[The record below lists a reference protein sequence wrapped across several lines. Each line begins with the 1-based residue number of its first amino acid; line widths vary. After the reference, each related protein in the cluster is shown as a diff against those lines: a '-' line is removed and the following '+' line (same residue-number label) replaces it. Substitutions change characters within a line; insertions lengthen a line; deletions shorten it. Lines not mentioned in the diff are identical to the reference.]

1 MGGSFLIT
9 LREGLEAGLIVAIIL
24 AYLKSTNQR
33 PHFRTVLIASLAAVA
48 VALAVGASIFAVA
61 GEFEGK
67 SEEVFEGLT
76 MLAAVGVLSWMIV
89 WMKRQ
94 AAGIKKSLE
103 REIAEAVGVGSVVAL
118 ALIPFSAILREGLET
133 AVFLFAATR
142 TSTPLES
149 TVGASAGILVAIGLT
164 WGLYSGGYRLNL
176 RVFFNVTG
184 VLLILF
190 AAGLLAHGI
199 HELQE
204 VHWLPV
210 YKEHVWNI
218 NNILNDGHGVGL
230 WLRALFGYN
239 ANPSLLEVIAYP
251 TYLVV
256 ALAYFVAIRPAVPA
270 AAPPPARSVSRG
282 SVSSPLS
289 LTGEG
294 KSPVVD

>member
-33 PHFRTVLIASLAAVA
+33 PHFRTVLIASVAAVA
-48 VALAVGASIFAVA
+48 VALTVGAGIFAVA
-61 GEFEGK
+61 GEFKGK
-67 SEEVFEGLT
+67 SEDVFEGLT

-103 REIAEAVGVGSVVAL
+103 REIAEAVGVGSVIAL

-149 TVGASAGILVAIGLT
+149 TIGATAGILVAIGLT
-164 WGLYSGGYRLNL
+164 WGIYSGGYRLNL

-190 AAGLLAHGI
+190 AAGLLAHGV

-204 VHWLPV
+204 VGWLPV
-210 YKEHVWNI
+210 YIEHVWNI
-218 NNILNDGHGVGL
+218 NHVLSDGHGVGL
-230 WLRALFGYN
+230 WLQSLFGYN
-239 ANPSLLEVIAYP
+239 GNPSLIEVVAYP
-251 TYLVV
+251 TYLVA
-256 ALAYFVAIRPAVPA
+256 ALWYFVAIRPAP
-270 AAPPPARSVSRG
+270 PPPASRAHAP
-282 SVSSPLS
+282 SRAPASTPLS
-289 LTGEG
+289 MAGEA
-294 KSPVVD
+294 KPPFAD